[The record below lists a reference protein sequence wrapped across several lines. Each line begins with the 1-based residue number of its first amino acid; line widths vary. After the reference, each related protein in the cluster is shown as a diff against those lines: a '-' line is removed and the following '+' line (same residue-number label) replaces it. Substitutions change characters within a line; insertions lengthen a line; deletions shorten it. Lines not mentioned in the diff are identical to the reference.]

1 MGKLR
6 DRFSL
11 LSSLQVDITIIE
23 PVDKMDN
30 VKILTTN
37 NKVIMDMNN
46 EHEHYAQL
54 AHHEYKISLQ
64 AELEHA
70 DCDLKKVNK

>member
-1 MGKLR
+1 MSSVAKLR

-23 PVDKMDN
+23 PVDKMEN

-37 NKVIMDMNN
+37 NKAIVDRNMNIMHTLHIMNTKYHCRLNWSMLTVI
-46 EHEHYAQL
+46 
-54 AHHEYKISLQ
+54 
-64 AELEHA
+64 
-70 DCDLKKVNK
+70 